1 MSVFDPHLPKN
12 CRADRAS
19 RMSWIH
25 GRCPSRCAP
34 GPGWRAAPAGRRH
47 PPRPGNGRRS
57 VRFNGGEQRVPQAL
71 ALVVAQGVRR
81 RCRSRGASPTEGRPG
96 SRWLFRR
103 PGVCRAAT
111 CLRLAR
117 RGEPDLLETALRK
130 GLRADR
136 LEETLQIGRGRPGQV
151 RDRRS
156 RERVRDN
163 PWSAPESALH
173 RLFREAGIVGWSANP
188 RVRLAVGARHP
199 DVLFEDVL
207 LVVEVDGHR
216 FHRPPRRPKPT
227 TNGRTP
233 SWTRATPS
241 FGSRRPRSAT
251 SRIGCWR

>member
-25 GRCPSRCAP
+25 GRCPSRCAR

-136 LEETLQIGRGRPGQV
+136 LEETLQIGRGRPGRV

-188 RVRLAVGARHP
+188 RVRLAVGAVTRTCCSRMSCSSSRST
-199 DVLFEDVL
+199 VT
-207 LVVEVDGHR
+207 GSTA
-216 FHRPPRRPKPT
+216 PPRRPKPT
-227 TNGRTP
+227 TNGRTL